1 MKNAFT
7 RFRLRYASMN
17 MLNSIGKIGA
27 AESSLAGV
35 IIIIRV
41 AKRIA
46 NIATFR
52 PLLRAHS
59 CPLTYPLASWNDN
72 IAMANNMIPMMLKRI
87 DAVRKRAIA
96 RMRNRVPDTV
106 CIIAR
111 TVTPKGLFRALER
124 FATIPDASFSSRGVI
139 LFVFCV
145 GIIHLPERLIVA
157 ANYGRSRLLTSQG

>member
-1 MKNAFT
+1 
-7 RFRLRYASMN
+7 MN

-41 AKRIA
+41 AKKIA

-72 IAMANNMIPMMLKRI
+72 IAMANNMMPMMLKI
-87 DAVRKRAIA
+87 DAETKRMIA
-96 RMRNRVPDTV
+96 RRINRVPDTV

-111 TVTPKGLFRALER
+111 TVTPKGLFRVLER
-124 FATIPDASFSSRGVI
+124 FATIPDTSFSSRGVI

-145 GIIHLPERLIVA
+145 GIIHLPERLIMA
-157 ANYGRSRLLTSQG
+157 ANYGRSRLLISQG